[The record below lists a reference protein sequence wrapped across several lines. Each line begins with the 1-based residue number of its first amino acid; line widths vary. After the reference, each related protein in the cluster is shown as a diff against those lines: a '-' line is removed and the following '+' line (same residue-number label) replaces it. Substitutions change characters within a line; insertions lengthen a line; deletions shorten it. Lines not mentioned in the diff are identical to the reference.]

1 MRNRKTKMILDRKNS
16 RRTNDKKFGF
26 GIGEEIKKF
35 NRNFDKETNYY

>member
-16 RRTNDKKFGF
+16 RRTYDEKFGF
-26 GIGEEIKKF
+26 GIGEEIEKF